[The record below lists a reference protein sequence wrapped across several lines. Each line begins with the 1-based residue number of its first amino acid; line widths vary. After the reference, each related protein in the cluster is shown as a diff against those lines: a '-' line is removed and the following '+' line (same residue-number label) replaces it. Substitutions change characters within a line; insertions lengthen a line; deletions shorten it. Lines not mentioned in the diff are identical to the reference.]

1 MNCQPGDLAFVVR
14 SSNPENLMKI
24 VEVIKALEPQDSH
37 ITITTP
43 SRQLWLCESQG
54 SDLVWSDLVNQPMTR
69 GPRGP
74 IPDECL
80 RPIRPEQEDAPT
92 GEKTEQPAPTAAA
105 DLQHA

>member
-1 MNCQPGDLAFVVR
+1 MNCKPGDLAFVVR

-24 VEVIKALEPQDSH
+24 VEVIKACEPHDTPIS
-37 ITITTP
+37 ITTP
-43 SRQLWLCESQG
+43 TRQLWFCESQG
-54 SDLVWSDLVNQPMTR
+54 SDLVWSDLVNQPMAR

-80 RPIRPEQEDAPT
+80 WPIRPGQEGVPT